1 MDMTQEERRKELAEA
16 QGEALRDYFSS
27 GPSIVPGCLAVRIKK
42 EIEISAAGVVLN
54 SGVYFLAD
62 SLDMKGSI
70 KNADKNG
77 GHVYLFTI
85 ELKDITLTL
94 NNNGK
99 PEKAISA
106 DGAAKLV
113 PIRIEG
119 REDPISLSEAAGWAA
134 INDAEESGDSDR
146 AHRLFKTL
154 YNIPDKP
161 VETTGA
167 ALIKQ
172 DTNKLTEHVQGISR
186 VAEQWRNIP
195 TTGEQVSIRA
205 TGKNEAR
212 EVLSHV
218 ILTHEENGAILNRP
232 MTGYDKEVHDAVA
245 SLWAAGNKNVT
256 ARQVYQAMTGSTSK
270 PSAAMLEKVEES
282 VDKQRRTLVKIDFSQ
297 ELRGKTAEFDGEQ
310 ITPDSAYIE
319 TYMLNA
325 VKGVVLTTNGKRI
338 TGYELKDAP
347 VLYRH
352 DKTIR
357 QLISVPQTLLEETS
371 RVASNTETN
380 ILIRS
385 YLIKRIKTMNRNGQ
399 KLSKRI
405 RYESVYKAIGNETDN
420 RTQRKRMNET
430 VRTYLDAFVDSGFI
444 AGWTEYKDPG
454 RSHKLLGVT
463 ISTKQAGR

>member
-1 MDMTQEERRKELAEA
+1 
-16 QGEALRDYFSS
+16 
-27 GPSIVPGCLAVRIKK
+27 
-42 EIEISAAGVVLN
+42 
-54 SGVYFLAD
+54 
-62 SLDMKGSI
+62 
-70 KNADKNG
+70 
-77 GHVYLFTI
+77 
-85 ELKDITLTL
+85 
-94 NNNGK
+94 
-99 PEKAISA
+99 
-106 DGAAKLV
+106 
-113 PIRIEG
+113 
-119 REDPISLSEAAGWAA
+119 
-134 INDAEESGDSDR
+134 
-146 AHRLFKTL
+146 
-154 YNIPDKP
+154 
-161 VETTGA
+161 
-167 ALIKQ
+167 
-172 DTNKLTEHVQGISR
+172 
-186 VAEQWRNIP
+186 
-195 TTGEQVSIRA
+195 
-205 TGKNEAR
+205 
-212 EVLSHV
+212 
-218 ILTHEENGAILNRP
+218 

-310 ITPDSAYIE
+310 VTPDSAYIE

-357 QLISVPQTLLEETS
+357 QLISVPQALLEETS

-385 YLIKRIKTMNRNGQ
+385 YLIKRIKTMSRNA
-399 KLSKRI
+399 KLSKQI
-405 RYESVYKAIGNETDN
+405 KYETVYKAIGNETDN
-420 RTQRKRMNET
+420 RTQRKRMNEA
-430 VRTYLDAFVDSGFI
+430 VRTYLDAFVGSGFI

>member
-62 SLDMKGSI
+62 SLDMKGSV

-77 GHVYLFTI
+77 GHVYLFTVG
-85 ELKDITLTL
+85 LKDITPTL

-99 PEKAISA
+99 PESA
-106 DGAAKLV
+106 DGAAALV
-113 PIRIEG
+113 PVMIEG
-119 REDPISLSEAAGWAA
+119 REDPISLSEAATWAA

-154 YNIPDKP
+154 YNIPETP
-161 VETTGA
+161 VEATGA
-167 ALIKQ
+167 ALLKQ
-172 DTNKLTEHVQGISR
+172 DTKRPTTHVQAISHMSEQIENVDTNGIVR
-186 VAEQWRNIP
+186 KFNMAGRDED
-195 TTGEQVSIRA
+195 
-205 TGKNEAR
+205 R
-212 EVLSHV
+212 EVLALLS
-218 ILTHEENGAILNRP
+218 LNYEDNGVSLSKQI
-232 MTGYDKEVHDAVA
+232 TKYDKLVHDAVA
-245 SLWAAGNKNVT
+245 TLWAAGNRTVT
-256 ARQVYQAMTGSTSK
+256 ARQVYQTMTGSAGKPK
-270 PSAAMLEKVEES
+270 PSAIEKVEDS
-282 VDKQRRTLVKIDFSQ
+282 LDKQRRIFVRLDFSQ
-297 ELRGKTAEFDGEQ
+297 ELRGKKTFVLDGET
-310 ITPDSAYIE
+310 IEAEGAYLE
-319 TYMLNA
+319 TYMLEA
-325 VKGVVLTTNGKRI
+325 DKKVIKSGNGRNVA
-338 TGYELKDAP
+338 GYVFKDAP

-352 DKTIR
+352 DLSTKQI
-357 QLISVPQTLLEETS
+357 ISYPQALLEETS
-371 RVASNTETN
+371 GVASNTETN

-385 YLIKRIKTMNRNGQ
+385 YLIKRIKTMSRNGP

-420 RTQRKRMNET
+420 RTQRKRMNEV
-430 VRTYLDAFVDSGFI
+430 VRAYLDAFVDSGFI